1 MNSAAQPGP
10 VAPDKGPESRHV
22 PEARHVIVTGGS
34 RGLGLTLVDGLLRD
48 GWRVST
54 CARSPTAAIDD
65 LRAAYPDRLFF
76 QTATIGEAAQVTAFI
91 DAATAWA
98 GGLYALVNNAGI
110 AREGILA
117 TLPQVE
123 IDTLLQTNLNGA
135 IQAARAALRHL
146 LRNPAG
152 TGGRIINISSIIGQR
167 GYTGLAAYAATKAG
181 LDGLTRALAREVGRR
196 AITVNSVAP
205 GYLETEMSSTL
216 SGGQRDQIIRR
227 TPLGRLGSADDIWPT
242 VRFLL
247 SDGAGFITG
256 QTLVVDGGISC

>member
-1 MNSAAQPGP
+1 MNSEPATT
-10 VAPDKGPESRHV
+10 
-22 PEARHVIVTGGS
+22 RHVIITGGS
-34 RGLGLTLVDGLLRD
+34 RGLGLALAEGLLAD

-54 CARSPTAAIDD
+54 CARQPTPDM
-65 LRAAYPDRLFF
+65 DRLAAQYADRFFF
-76 QTATIGEAAQVTAFI
+76 QTATVGDAAQVTAFI
-91 DAATAWA
+91 DAATTAA

-117 TLPQVE
+117 TLPQVD
-123 IDTLLQTNLNGA
+123 IDALIQTNLNGA

-146 LRNPAG
+146 LRAPTSRG
-152 TGGRIINISSIIGQR
+152 GGRIVNISSIIGQR

-196 AITVNSVAP
+196 GITVNSVAP

-227 TPLGRLGSADDIWPT
+227 TPLGRLGRADDILPV

-247 SDGAGFITG
+247 SDGAAYITG
-256 QTLVVDGGISC
+256 QTLVVDGGITC